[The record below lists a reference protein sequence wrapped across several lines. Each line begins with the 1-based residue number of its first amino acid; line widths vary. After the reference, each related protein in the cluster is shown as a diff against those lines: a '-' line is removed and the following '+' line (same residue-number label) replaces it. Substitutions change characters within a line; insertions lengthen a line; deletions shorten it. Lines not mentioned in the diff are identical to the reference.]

1 MSFQQVSTTPPVR
14 PSDIHVRF
22 LEVPLPLPKKG
33 HPISAIWRVS
43 QALMQGQ
50 RIQGSIPTKVGL
62 SNAMATRYWQEAGR
76 DMTYYYSQPDNTVKA
91 IPVEV
96 DVRLPDTVVRC
107 NWEYTPDGKEVVYVR
122 RRPGTGIRQR
132 KKTTRPG

>member
-1 MSFQQVSTTPPVR
+1 MSFQQVSTTR
-14 PSDIHVRF
+14 PGDIHVRF
-22 LEVPLPLPKKG
+22 LDVPLPLPEKG
-33 HPISAIWRVS
+33 QPISAIWRVS

-50 RIQGSIPTKVGL
+50 RMQGSIPTKVRL
-62 SNAMATRYWQEAGR
+62 SSAMTTRYWQESGG
-76 DMTYYYSQPDNTVKA
+76 DMTYYYEQEETKKA

-96 DVRLPDTVVRC
+96 DIRLPDTVVRC
-107 NWEYTPDGKEVVYVR
+107 DWEYTPDGKEVVYVR